1 LIFLAYIL
9 SLYSHYLI
17 GVHEW
22 KLADLADPEGRYS
35 KLGANVRKDT
45 KIIVPDIRDGNGALI
60 HPQQYTS
67 QLEHGTKVVVEVML
81 KL

>member
-1 LIFLAYIL
+1 
-9 SLYSHYLI
+9 LI

-35 KLGANVRKDT
+35 KLAATIRKDT
-45 KIIVPDIRDGNGALI
+45 TIIVPEIRDGNGTLI
-60 HPQQYTS
+60 HPQYYS
-67 QLEHGTKVVVEVML
+67 SRLEHGAKVIVEVIL